1 MKKQFN
7 QGQLN
12 TLDGVARIKPDS
24 AKNTPV
30 QHEHYVSIV
39 PTTYTLLNKQEFQIF
54 QFTANH
60 NEVRPQ
66 YYPQMIIRYDIS
78 PVTVKFWQ
86 TRDHVLQFVVS
97 VCAIL
102 GGIFTVSGMVE
113 SAVHTVMLKLIKPH

>member
-1 MKKQFN
+1 VLDLSHKFQHLSFGDDLQHQKVKKQFN

-12 TLDGVARIKPDS
+12 TLDGVARLKPDT

-66 YYPQMIIRYDIS
+66 YYPQMIIR
-78 PVTVKFWQ
+78 
-86 TRDHVLQFVVS
+86 
-97 VCAIL
+97 
-102 GGIFTVSGMVE
+102 
-113 SAVHTVMLKLIKPH
+113 